1 MITKKIKKVSTRTPF
16 QFQKMLNLKSTL
28 LQNIDSCEGNVKIC
42 LFVCLFVLTE
52 KSLTYSLGCLEGEY
66 VFALVAMDTK
76 EKFLVI
82 TSTPEEKVKWYNLI
96 IARRNELSGGNCQI
110 NIHT

>member
-1 MITKKIKKVSTRTPF
+1 M
-16 QFQKMLNLKSTL
+16 QY
-28 LQNIDSCEGNVKIC
+28 
-42 LFVCLFVLTE
+42 VCLFVFLFVSIE
-52 KSLTYSLGCLEGEY
+52 VSLIYSVGCLEGEY

-96 IARRNELSGGNCQI
+96 IARRNELSGGNYLKMAHS
-110 NIHT
+110 NIHNTYSKKRLIDPFFTHR